1 MKVLLI
7 GMGGMGKVHYANSR
21 EIDGFDI
28 TAVVGRG
35 ADDRKAAEERGLPFY
50 ESIDDAIASI
60 PLITVVDIT
69 TPTFLHKYYAIEA
82 LEHGLDV
89 ISEKPLALSAKDA
102 EQIFSLAEKKQR
114 HVYVAQVLRYTKEYS
129 PIKRIVE
136 EGRYGRPVD
145 AFFSRMS
152 SYPGWAADSW
162 LFDKS
167 KSGLVPFDLHIHDLD
182 IIISS
187 FGIPLNVSSEEH
199 TGCGDYWNFTY
210 DYDGFSVRA
219 EAGWIKA
226 PIPFSATYR
235 IIFEHGTLSYDGEK
249 LLMYEQ
255 SGAVEEYDISYDK
268 IISTGIN
275 VPPTGWYYEELKAI
289 KNLLESGLPSNVEYE
304 EVVSVLR
311 IVEGM

>member
-1 MKVLLI
+1 MKVLLV
-7 GMGGMGKVHYANSR
+7 GMGGMGKVHYANSLD
-21 EIDGFDI
+21 IDGFDI
-28 TAVVGRG
+28 IAVLGKG
-35 ADDRKAAEERGLPFY
+35 DRDIKEAKDRSLPFFSSMEEAVKAY
-50 ESIDDAIASI
+50 PEIS
-60 PLITVVDIT
+60 VVDIT
-69 TPTFLHKYYAIEA
+69 TPTFLHKEYAIKA
-82 LEHGLDV
+82 LECGLDV
-89 ISEKPLALSAKDA
+89 ISEKPLALSSKDA
-102 EQIFSLAEKKQR
+102 EEIFSLSERKNR

-129 PIKRIVE
+129 PIKKIVE

-187 FGIPLNVSSEEH
+187 FGTHLSVKAEEH

-210 DYDGFSVRA
+210 DYNGFSVRA

-235 IIFEHGTLSYDGEK
+235 IIFEHGTLIFDGKK
-249 LLMYEQ
+249 LVMYEEN
-255 SGAVEEYDISYDK
+255 GNIKEFDISYDK
-268 IISTGIN
+268 IIETGIN

-289 KNLLESGLPSNVEYE
+289 KNLLESGLPSNVKYD
-304 EVVSVLR
+304 EVLSVLR

>member
-1 MKVLLI
+1 MKVLLV
-7 GMGGMGKVHYANSR
+7 GMGGMGKVHYANSL

-28 TAVVGRG
+28 IAVLGKG
-35 ADDRKAAEERGLPFY
+35 DRDIKEAKDRSLPFFSSMEEAVKAY
-50 ESIDDAIASI
+50 PEIS
-60 PLITVVDIT
+60 VVDIT
-69 TPTFLHKYYAIEA
+69 TPTFLHKEYAIKA
-82 LEHGLDV
+82 LECGLDV
-89 ISEKPLALSAKDA
+89 ISEKPLALSSKDA
-102 EQIFSLAEKKQR
+102 EEVFSLSERKNR

-129 PIKRIVE
+129 PIKKIVE
-136 EGRYGRPVD
+136 GGRYGRPVD
-145 AFFSRMS
+145 AYFSRMS

-187 FGIPLNVSSEEH
+187 FGTPLSVKAEEH

-210 DYDGFSVRA
+210 DYNGFSVRA

-235 IIFEHGTLSYDGEK
+235 IIFEHGTLIFDGKK
-249 LLMYEQ
+249 LVMYEEN
-255 SGAVEEYDISYDK
+255 GNIKEFDISYDK
-268 IISTGIN
+268 IIETGIN

-289 KNLLESGLPSNVEYE
+289 KNLLESGLPSNVKYD
-304 EVVSVLR
+304 EVLSVLR
-311 IVEGM
+311 IIEGM